1 MSPATRYMGPFAKP
15 EQIRIRNAAAPDE
28 LLAAIAAKDP
38 VSGYTHNFYR
48 YPARF
53 SPLFVR
59 EVIRHYSRPGEV
71 VLDPFMGGGTA
82 IVEAIALGRKAI
94 GVDLNSLAH
103 FVAIAK
109 TTPLSNSD
117 LALLREWLADVQS
130 AGRRGIGEIAEPVRN
145 LPRHLQQVW
154 TDLMAQAA
162 WLPVGRQRH
171 FIRCALLRTG
181 QWAMDCKD
189 SLPSGAETVRQFAEN
204 VLEMLEGVREFVGS
218 CQMQGVRKSRIRQS
232 RLLLCRS
239 AAGLETES
247 RLKNMPK
254 PTLVVTSPPYPAVH
268 ILYHR
273 WQVQGR
279 RETPAPYWLAALRDG
294 HPASHYT
301 CGSRSPLGL
310 ENYFRNVEECFRS
323 VRQVV
328 AQDAVLVQ
336 LVAFSDAESQLPR
349 YLAAMDLAGFAECEA
364 MTISGD
370 NRVWRSVPNRK
381 WYCHNGKEQDSAK
394 EVVLFHRPA

>member
-1 MSPATRYMGPFAKP
+1 MGSLAKQ
-15 EQIRIRNAAAPDE
+15 EQTEIRNAAVPDE
-28 LLAAIAAKDP
+28 LLTAIATKDP

-82 IVEAIALGRKAI
+82 IVEAVALGRRAI

-103 FVAIAK
+103 FVATVK
-109 TTPLSNSD
+109 TTPLNSTD
-117 LALLREWLADVQS
+117 FTLLREWLADVQ
-130 AGRRGIGEIAEPVRN
+130 AVGRRGIGEIAEPVRN

-162 WLPVGRQRH
+162 WLPIERQRR
-171 FIRCALLRTG
+171 FVRCALLKTG
-181 QWAMDCKD
+181 QWAIDCRD
-189 SLPSGAETVRQFAEN
+189 SVPSGSETVKQFAEN
-204 VLEMLEGVREFVGS
+204 VLGMLEGVEEFVGS
-218 CQMQGVRKSRIRQS
+218 CQMRGLRRSKICQN

-239 AAGLETES
+239 TAGLEKES
-247 RLKNMPK
+247 KLGNVPK

-279 RETPAPYWLAALRDG
+279 RETPAPYWLAALNDG

-301 CGSRSPLGL
+301 FGSRSPLGL

-323 VRQVV
+323 VRRVV
-328 AQDAVLVQ
+328 AQNAVVVQ
-336 LVAFSDAESQLPR
+336 LVAFSHTESQLPR
-349 YLAAMDLAGFAECEA
+349 YLAAMELAGFAECDA
-364 MTISGD
+364 LSISAD

-381 WYCHNGKEQDSAK
+381 WYCHNGREQDSAK
-394 EVVLFHRPA
+394 EVVLVHRPA

>member
-1 MSPATRYMGPFAKP
+1 MGLLAKQ
-15 EQIRIRNAAAPDE
+15 ERIRVRNAAVPGD

-59 EVIRHYSRPGEV
+59 EVIRHYSEPGEV

-103 FVAIAK
+103 FVASVK
-109 TTPLSNSD
+109 TTPLSNNDVD
-117 LALLREWLADVQS
+117 LLQAWLAEVQ
-130 AGRRGIGEIAEPVRN
+130 AARRRGAGEIAEPVRN
-145 LPRHLQQVW
+145 LPRHLQRVW
-154 TDLMAQAA
+154 ADLMAQAA
-162 WLPVGRQRH
+162 WLPLERQRH
-171 FIRCALLRTG
+171 FVRCALLKTG
-181 QWAMDCKD
+181 QWAIDCKD
-189 SLPSGAETVRQFAEN
+189 SIPSSSETAKQFAESL
-204 VLEMLEGVREFVGS
+204 LEMLEGAREFVES
-218 CQMQGVRKSRIRQS
+218 CRMEGVRKSNIRKN

-247 RLKNMPK
+247 QLRNMPK
-254 PTLVVTSPPYPAVH
+254 PKLVVTSPPYPAVH

-279 RETPAPYWLAALRDG
+279 RETPAPYWLAVLKDG
-294 HPASHYT
+294 HAASHYT
-301 CGSRSPLGL
+301 FGSRSPLGL

-328 AQDAVLVQ
+328 ARNAIVVQ
-336 LVAFSDAESQLPR
+336 LVAFSDSESQLPR
-349 YLAAMDLAGFAECEA
+349 YLAAMELAGFAECDA
-364 MTISGD
+364 LALSRD
-370 NRVWRSVPNRK
+370 SRVWRRVPNRK

-394 EVVLFHRPA
+394 EVVLFHCPV

>member
-1 MSPATRYMGPFAKP
+1 M
-15 EQIRIRNAAAPDE
+15 RNATVPDE

-38 VSGYTHNFYR
+38 ISGHTHNFYR

-59 EVIRHYSRPGEV
+59 EVIRHYSQPGEV

-103 FVAIAK
+103 FVTTVK
-109 TTPLSNSD
+109 TTPLSSSD
-117 LALLREWLADVQS
+117 VGLLQDWLAEVQ
-130 AGRRGIGEIAEPVRN
+130 AARRRGIGESAEPVRN
-145 LPRHLQQVW
+145 LPRHLQRVW
-154 TDLMAQAA
+154 ADLMVQAA
-162 WLPVGRQRH
+162 WLPVERQRN
-171 FIRCALLRTG
+171 FVRCALLKTG
-181 QWAMDCKD
+181 QWAIDCKD
-189 SLPSGAETVRQFAEN
+189 SIPSGKETVKQFAEN
-204 VLEMLEGVREFVGS
+204 LLEMLKGVEEFVDS
-218 CQMQGVRKSRIRQS
+218 CQMQCVKKSNIRQN

-239 AAGLETES
+239 TAGMETES
-247 RLKNMPK
+247 ELRNLAK

-279 RETPAPYWLAALRDG
+279 RETPAPYWLAALKDG
-294 HPASHYT
+294 HAASHYT
-301 CGSRSPLGL
+301 FGSRSPLGL

-328 AQDAVLVQ
+328 ARNAVVVQ

-349 YLAAMDLAGFAECEA
+349 YLAAMELAGFTECDA
-364 MTISGD
+364 LAISGD
-370 NRVWRSVPNRK
+370 SRVWRSVPNRK